1 LLRSFQL
8 EDLAHAARFSYFA
21 RSINGPLH
29 FAVQVALYDHEL
41 DLVRLSE
48 YIEFT
53 IVRHWSSFH
62 VKLRN
67 CTVL

>member
-1 LLRSFQL
+1 MP
-8 EDLAHAARFSYFA
+8 LAFLCFA

-29 FAVQVALYDHEL
+29 FAAQVALYDHEL

-48 YIEFT
+48 YIEFM
-53 IVRHWSSFH
+53 IVRHSSSFH